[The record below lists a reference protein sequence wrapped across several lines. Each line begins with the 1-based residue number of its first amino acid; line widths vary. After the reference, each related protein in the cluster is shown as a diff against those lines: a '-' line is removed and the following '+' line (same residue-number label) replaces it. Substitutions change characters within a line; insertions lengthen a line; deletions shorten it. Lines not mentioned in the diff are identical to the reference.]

1 MESSELL
8 ELLDLESPYDFSYF
22 EHFADLVE
30 CQAFIEYEDFYMVL
44 SETPSEILRELSET
58 YFDDILA
65 NLPDNIIDIYTLLT
79 NIQKCL
85 IGLASNEKTLED
97 RRLFVDEL
105 YKFHNWYTLEGMV
118 HCFRKKDG
126 VMLHVP
132 IFEALALCRLEKL
145 NEDSYEYDF
154 SDCLE
159 YELDSYSMNLSS
171 AIHSVYETDEDDG
184 NDSEIEDAAYSDGL
198 VDLENPVIDNEYDDE
213 Y

>member
-1 MESSELL
+1 MELNELL

-30 CQAFIEYEDFYMVL
+30 CQEFIEYEDFYMVL
-44 SETPSEILRELSET
+44 SEAPSDVLCELSET
-58 YFDDILA
+58 YFEEILA
-65 NLPDNIIDIYTLLT
+65 NLPDNIVDIYTILT

-85 IGLASNEKTLED
+85 IGLASSEETQED

-105 YKFHNWYTLEGMV
+105 YKFHNWYALEGIV
-118 HCFRKKDG
+118 HCLRKKDG

-171 AIHSVYETDEDDG
+171 LMDSTYEEEEDMDDDDG
-184 NDSEIEDAAYSDGL
+184 DDESYTEGL
-198 VDLENPVIDNEYDDE
+198 VNRENPVIDGEYEDE